1 MNATRQLVAVVHA
14 RCYSQCSMTS
24 NPIRHIIKGW
34 LFEDILLEFYRYA
47 PCPPEWLPE
56 HCHDEY
62 QFCLS
67 LDCPGEYY
75 YRGTHYWVP
84 TGSLSVIHPGEMH
97 TGRDIEDRQTAATF
111 RMLYISPDTVKLAA
125 SEVAECEMDAPFFP
139 EPIVL
144 NADLVQRFL
153 DFHRASQGSASRLEQ
168 DALLLSLLAQL
179 VVNHADATV
188 ELRPIGRERE
198 AIRRVREYLQEYYS
212 EDITLNRLAQVAQLS
227 SYYLSRVF
235 HAEVGITL
243 REYQLQVR
251 IDRAK
256 SLLASGMTARQV
268 AAETG
273 FVDQSHLTRYFKRLV
288 QTTPGSYRLR
298 DQQI

>member
-1 MNATRQLVAVVHA
+1 MQ
-14 RCYSQCSMTS
+14 
-24 NPIRHIIKGW
+24 HIIKGW
-34 LFEDILLEFYRYA
+34 QFENILLEFYRYA
-47 PCPPEWLPE
+47 PCPPEWLPN
-56 HCHDEY
+56 HCHEEY

-111 RMLYISPDTVKLAA
+111 RMLYISPNTVKSVA
-125 SEVAECEMDAPFFP
+125 SEITDSETNSPFFP
-139 EPIVL
+139 EPIIL
-144 NADLVQRFL
+144 HTDLARHFL
-153 DFHRASQGSASRLEQ
+153 DFHRASQGTASRLEQ
-168 DALLLSLLAQL
+168 DSLLLSLLEQL
-179 VVNHADATV
+179 IVNHADTGF
-188 ELRPIGRERE
+188 ESRSIGRERK
-198 AIRRVREYLQEYYS
+198 AIRRVREYLQEHYG
-212 EDITLNRLAQVAQLS
+212 EDITLNRLAQVAALS
-227 SYYLSRVF
+227 PYYLSRVF
-235 HAEVGITL
+235 HAEMGITL

-256 SLLASGMTARQV
+256 FLLTEGMTVRQV

-288 QTTPGSYRLR
+288 QTTPGGYRLR

>member
-1 MNATRQLVAVVHA
+1 LKTA
-14 RCYSQCSMTS
+14 
-24 NPIRHIIKGW
+24 IKGW
-34 LFEDILLEFYRYA
+34 RFENILLEFYRYA

-56 HCHDEY
+56 HCHEEY

-75 YRGTHYWVP
+75 YRGAHYWVP
-84 TGSLSVIHPGEMH
+84 TGSLSAIHPGEMH

-111 RMLYISPDTVKLAA
+111 RMLYISPNTVKSVA
-125 SEVAECEMDAPFFP
+125 SEIADSETNSPFFP
-139 EPIVL
+139 EPIIL
-144 NADLVQRFL
+144 NADLAQHFL
-153 DFHRASQGSASRLEQ
+153 DFHRASQVTASRLEQ
-168 DALLLSLLAQL
+168 DSLLLSLLEQL
-179 VVNHADATV
+179 VVNHADTRF
-188 ELRPIGRERE
+188 ELRSIGRERE
-198 AIRRVREYLQEYYS
+198 AIRRVREYLQEHYG

-227 SYYLSRVF
+227 PYYLSRVF
-235 HAEVGITL
+235 HAQVGITL

-256 SLLASGMTARQV
+256 SLLTRGMTVRQV

-298 DQQI
+298 DEQI